1 MNNRTNRPSTLS
13 FLISAAMMTLG
24 IVTAL
29 IVLTGAPP
37 DTTAQS
43 GYPAPATTPAYPP
56 PAAPTAT
63 NPPTATP
70 RTTPVSPTVAVTATA
85 TPATPTPTN
94 SPIVRPTLTSAPSP
108 TRLPQATPQSAQ
120 IAEVPP
126 TTQPDIVECV
136 PGQTIMI
143 SGVAPPHAPLLI
155 YFGTRIVGGGSASAS
170 GDFAMPLM
178 MGRERAG
185 EYRVTVQVRGAGQIV
200 RSLTCRVPPTTPTPV
215 PRRLR

>member
-1 MNNRTNRPSTLS
+1 MNNRTNRPSALS
-13 FLISAAMMTLG
+13 FLISAAIMTLG
-24 IVTAL
+24 IVMAL

-63 NPPTATP
+63 DPPPATP
-70 RTTPVSPTVAVTATA
+70 RITPVSPTVAVTATA
-85 TPATPTPTN
+85 TPAPPTN
-94 SPIVRPTLTSAPSP
+94 SPIVRPTLTSAPSL
-108 TRLPQATPQSAQ
+108 TRLPQATPQSAR

-126 TTQPDIVECV
+126 TTQPNVVECA

-170 GDFAMPLM
+170 GDFVIPLM

-185 EYRVTVQVRGAGQIV
+185 EYRVTVQVRGVGQIV

>member
-1 MNNRTNRPSTLS
+1 MNNRTSRPSALS
-13 FLISAAMMTLG
+13 FVISAAMMTLG
-24 IVTAL
+24 IMMAL
-29 IVLTGAPP
+29 MVLTGAPP

-63 NPPTATP
+63 SPPATTPPATP
-70 RTTPVSPTVAVTATA
+70 ASPTVAVIATA
-85 TPATPTPTN
+85 TPATPTN
-94 SPIVRPTLTSAPSP
+94 SPIVRPTLTGAPSP
-108 TRLPQATPQSAQ
+108 TRSPQATPQSAQ